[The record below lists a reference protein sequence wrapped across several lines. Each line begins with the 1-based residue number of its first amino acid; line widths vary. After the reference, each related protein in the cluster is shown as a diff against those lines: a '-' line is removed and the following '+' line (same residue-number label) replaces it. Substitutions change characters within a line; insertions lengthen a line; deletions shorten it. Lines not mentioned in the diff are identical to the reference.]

1 MPVTMSVRYEGDDPY
16 DHHDPRHDPHQV
28 DECIGCG
35 EVRPIVVSLG
45 PDVRYCAE
53 CVEKDV

>member
-1 MPVTMSVRYEGDDPY
+1 MPVTMTVRYEGDDPK
-16 DHHDPRHDPHQV
+16 DPRATHNDPHQV

-35 EVRPIVVSLG
+35 QVRPIVVSLG

-53 CVEKDV
+53 CVENDV

>member
-16 DHHDPRHDPHQV
+16 DHHDPRSDPNQV

-35 EVRPIVVSLG
+35 QVRPIVVSLG
-45 PDVRYCAE
+45 PTVRYCAE